1 MGLITYV
8 GDSSQYET
16 RRVSENEGWYS
27 EFYQNNK
34 KAPTQRDA
42 FEIAYRETMEEINRS
57 DDPEAAE
64 AGKEIEALH
73 SKLETLEE
81 LTDYVGKLDQEDLI
95 TKSQMSEN
103 AYKTIYTPA
112 VRALSQSN
120 TGVAKAAKD

>member
-8 GDSSQYET
+8 GDSGQYES
-16 RRVSENEGWYS
+16 RRVSGNEGWYS
-27 EFYQNNK
+27 EFYKNNK